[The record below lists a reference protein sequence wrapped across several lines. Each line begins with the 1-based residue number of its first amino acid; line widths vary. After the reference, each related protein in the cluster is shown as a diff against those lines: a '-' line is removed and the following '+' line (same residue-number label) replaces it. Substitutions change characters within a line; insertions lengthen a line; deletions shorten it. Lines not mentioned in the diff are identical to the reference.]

1 MVPRISLPI
10 VPLRRVVLPGTSH
23 VIRAFREPYL
33 TLAADLD
40 ARGFGVLLIR
50 SGAEEDRD
58 WHGIG
63 THMRVVERSDFGGR
77 RVALRAVGQ
86 RRFSVHRL
94 TPHPYPVAEV
104 EFLPEGEPAGL
115 AALESRVRP
124 LLRRYLATAA
134 ESGQGADVMLDIA
147 RDPVALSYQVAS
159 VVRLSAPERQELLEL
174 PTETRLQR
182 ELRLLTREIDL
193 LERIM
198 GSERT

>member
-1 MVPRISLPI
+1 MVPRITLPI

-33 TLAADLD
+33 TMVADLD
-40 ARGFGVLLIR
+40 SRGFGVLLIR

-58 WHGIG
+58 WHAVG
-63 THMRVVERSDFGGR
+63 THMRVEAWSDLGER
-77 RVALRAVGQ
+77 RVALQAVGQ
-86 RRFSVHRL
+86 QRFAVHRL
-94 TPHPYPVAEV
+94 TAHPYPVAEV
-104 EFLPEGEPAGL
+104 DFLPEGEPPKL
-115 AALESRVRP
+115 AELEARIRP

-134 ESGQGADVMLDIA
+134 ESGEGGDVMLDIA
-147 RDPVALSYQVAS
+147 ADPVALSFQVAS

-174 PTETRLQR
+174 PTDVRLQR
-182 ELRLLTREIDL
+182 ELRLLSREIDL